1 MTSLAPSQ
9 ILQLFQGEG
18 SVNQRLA
25 ALHDRVLQTM
35 PAISRIACAL
45 YEQPNDLLKT
55 FINSTRE
62 GQAISGYE
70 ARLNDCGDLKVLA
83 KNASCRVIDNIPL
96 QVQPGH
102 QHSDWLLSQPYRSS
116 FTVPMYDNG
125 GFLGFIFFDSAQP
138 GYFDAR
144 VQRDLLLYC
153 NLINMALSAELSAV
167 RAVLVSAQVAREFVD
182 LRDFE
187 TGAHLERMAQYARLI
202 AKAVAAEYQ
211 LTDETIEHIYLF
223 APLHDIGKIGI
234 PDQILLKQG
243 PLTAAERA
251 VMQTHVEKGEQLMHK
266 VIGDFGLHHLPD
278 SQVMHNIV
286 ACHHEFLDGSGYPRG
301 LRGKEVP
308 IEARIVTV
316 ADIFDALT
324 SLRPYK
330 KPWSVEAALQE
341 LRRMAGVGQLDS
353 VCVEALA
360 GQVAAAQWI
369 VQHYVDVITPAEAAA
384 ST

>member
-9 ILQLFQGEG
+9 ILQLFQGGG

-25 ALHDRVLQTM
+25 NLHDRVLQTM

-45 YEQPNDLLKT
+45 YEPSSQLLKT
-55 FINSTRE
+55 FINSTKE

-70 ARLNDCGDLKVLA
+70 AKIDSCGELSLLA
-83 KNASCRVIDNIPL
+83 KNGSCRVIDDIPL
-96 QVQPGH
+96 QIKSGN

-125 GFLGFIFFDSAQP
+125 GFLGFIFFDSAEP

-202 AKAVAAEYQ
+202 AKSVAPYFQ
-211 LTDETIEHIYLF
+211 LSDETIEHIYLF

-243 PLTAAERA
+243 PLTPDERA
-251 VMQTHVEKGEQLMHK
+251 LMQTHVEKGEQLMQK
-266 VIGDFGLHHLPD
+266 VIGDFGLQHLPD
-278 SQVMHNIV
+278 SEIMHNIV

-301 LRGKEVP
+301 LRGDEIP

-324 SLRPYK
+324 SQRPYK
-330 KPWSVEAALQE
+330 KPWTAEAAMQE
-341 LRRMAGVGQLDS
+341 LRRMAEAGLVDMR
-353 VCVEALA
+353 CVEALA
-360 GQVAAAQWI
+360 GELEKAQWI
-369 VQHYVDVITPAEAAA
+369 ARHFVDAHIAENP
-384 ST
+384 TH

>member
-9 ILQLFQGEG
+9 IQQLFQDEG
-18 SVNQRLA
+18 SVSQRLA
-25 ALHDRVLQTM
+25 TLHDRVLQTM
-35 PAISRIACAL
+35 PAVSRIACAL
-45 YEQPNDLLKT
+45 YDHSNDLLKT
-55 FINSTRE
+55 FINSTLE
-62 GQAISGYE
+62 GQAIKGYE
-70 ARLNDCGDLKVLA
+70 ARLQDCGDLKALA
-83 KNASCRVIDNIPL
+83 TNGNCRVLDNIPE
-96 QVQPGH
+96 QIHPGSL
-102 QHSDWLLSQPYRSS
+102 HSDWLLSQPYRSS

-125 GFLGFIFFDSAQP
+125 GFLGFIFFDSAQS

-153 NLINMALSAELSAV
+153 NLINMALSAELTAV

-202 AKAVAAEYQ
+202 AKAVADEYQ
-211 LTDETIEHIYLF
+211 LSDETIEHIYLF

-243 PLTAAERA
+243 PLTADERLF
-251 VMQTHVEKGEQLMHK
+251 MQTHVEKGEQLMHK

-278 SQVMHNIV
+278 SQIMHNIV
-286 ACHHEFLDGSGYPRG
+286 ACHHEFVDGSGYPRG
-301 LRGKEVP
+301 LRGDEIP

-330 KPWSVEAALQE
+330 KPWSVDEALQE
-341 LRRMAGVGQLDS
+341 LRRMAGKGQLDPL
-353 VCVEALA
+353 CVEALA
-360 GQVAAAQWI
+360 GQLAKAQWI
-369 VQHYVDVITPAEAAA
+369 VQHYVDK
-384 ST
+384 

>member
-1 MTSLAPSQ
+1 MSSLAPNQ
-9 ILQLFQGEG
+9 VLQLFRGEG

-35 PAISRIACAL
+35 PSISRIACAL

-62 GQAISGYE
+62 GQALHGYE
-70 ARLNDCGDLKVLA
+70 AKLSDCGDLKQLA
-83 KNASCRVIDNIPL
+83 SNGSYRVIDEIAL
-96 QVQPGH
+96 QVYRGN

-125 GFLGFIFFDSAQP
+125 GFLGFIFFDSTQP

-202 AKAVAAEYQ
+202 AKGVAVDYQ
-211 LTDETIEHIYLF
+211 LSDETIEHIYLF
-223 APLHDIGKIGI
+223 APLHDIGKIGS
-234 PDQILLKQG
+234 PDHILLKQG
-243 PLTAAERA
+243 PLTSDERV
-251 VMQTHVEKGEQLMHK
+251 VMQTHVEKGEQLMQK

-278 SQVMHNIV
+278 SEIMRHIV

-301 LRGKEVP
+301 LRGDQIP
-308 IEARIVTV
+308 TEARIVTV

-324 SLRPYK
+324 SQRPYK
-330 KPWSVEAALQE
+330 QPWSVEAALQE
-341 LRRMAGVGQLDS
+341 LRSMADLGKLDRL
-353 VCVEALA
+353 CVEALA
-360 GQVAAAQWI
+360 GQLATAQWI
-369 VQHYVDVITPAEAAA
+369 ARHYVDTLPDGLVTTAR
-384 ST
+384 

>member
-1 MTSLAPSQ
+1 MTSLAPGQ
-9 ILQLFQGEG
+9 VLQLFQGEG

-25 ALHDRVLQTM
+25 NLHNRVLQTM

-45 YEQPNDLLKT
+45 YEPSGELLKT
-55 FINSTRE
+55 FINSTRD

-70 ARLNDCGDLKVLA
+70 ARLDSCGELSLLA
-83 KNASCRVIDNIPL
+83 KNGSCRVIDDIPL
-96 QVQPGH
+96 QIKSGNH
-102 QHSDWLLSQPYRSS
+102 HSDWLLSQPYRSS

-125 GFLGFIFFDSAQP
+125 GFLGFIFFDSAEP
-138 GYFDAR
+138 GYFDSR

-202 AKAVAAEYQ
+202 AKAVADDFQ
-211 LTDETIEHIYLF
+211 LSDETIEHIYLF

-234 PDQILLKQG
+234 PDQVLLKQG
-243 PLTAAERA
+243 PLTNDERML
-251 VMQTHVEKGEQLMHK
+251 MQTHVEKGEQLMHK
-266 VIGDFGLHHLPD
+266 VIGDFGLQHLPD
-278 SQVMHNIV
+278 SEIMHNIV

-301 LRGKEVP
+301 LRGDEIP

-324 SLRPYK
+324 SQRPYK
-330 KPWSVEAALQE
+330 KPWTAEAAMQE
-341 LRRMAGVGQLDS
+341 LRRMAETGRIDMR
-353 VCVEALA
+353 CVEALA
-360 GQVAAAQWI
+360 GQIEKAQWI
-369 VQHYVDVITPAEAAA
+369 ARNFVDTHAAE
-384 ST
+384 SLSY

>member
-1 MTSLAPSQ
+1 MTHLAPGQ

-18 SVNQRLA
+18 SVNQRLT

-35 PAISRIACAL
+35 PDVKRIACAL
-45 YEQPNDLLKT
+45 YEPSSDLLKT

-62 GQAISGYE
+62 GQTLSGYE
-70 ARLNDCGDLKVLA
+70 ASLSDCGELGPLA
-83 KNASCRVIDNIPL
+83 KSGQCRVIEDIRT
-96 QVQPGH
+96 QIKPGN
-102 QHSDWLLSQPYRSS
+102 QHSEWLLSQPYRSS

-125 GFLGFIFFDSAQP
+125 GFLGFIFFDSTTP
-138 GYFDAR
+138 GFFTAC

-202 AKAVAAEYQ
+202 AKAVAAEFQ
-211 LTDETIEHIYLF
+211 LSDETIEHLYLF

-234 PDQILLKQG
+234 ADQILLKQG
-243 PLTAAERA
+243 PLTADERA

-266 VIGDFGLHHLPD
+266 VIGDFGLQHLPD
-278 SQVMHNIV
+278 SQIMHNIV

-301 LRGKEVP
+301 LRGDEIP

-324 SLRPYK
+324 SQRPYK
-330 KPWSVEAALQE
+330 KPWPVETALQE
-341 LRRMAGVGQLDS
+341 LRRMAD
-353 VCVEALA
+353 A
-360 GQVAAAQWI
+360 GQVDRRCVEGLATQLEKAQWI
-369 VQHYVDVITPAEAAA
+369 AQHFIDEDTDAVTGRN
-384 ST
+384 

>member
-1 MTSLAPSQ
+1 MGHLAPNQ
-9 ILQLFQGEG
+9 VLQLFQGEG

-45 YEQPNDLLKT
+45 YEQPTDLLKT

-62 GQAISGYE
+62 GQALHGYE
-70 ARLNDCGDLKVLA
+70 AKLSDCGDLKQLA
-83 KNASCRVIDNIPL
+83 STGSYRVIDEIAL
-96 QVQPGH
+96 QVYRGN

-125 GFLGFIFFDSAQP
+125 GFLGFIFFDSTQP

-202 AKAVAAEYQ
+202 AKGVAADYQ
-211 LTDETIEHIYLF
+211 LSDETIEHIYLF

-234 PDQILLKQG
+234 PDHILLKQG
-243 PLTAAERA
+243 PLTSDER
-251 VMQTHVEKGEQLMHK
+251 VFMQTHVEKGEQLMQK

-278 SQVMHNIV
+278 SEIMRHIV

-301 LRGKEVP
+301 LRGDEIP
-308 IEARIVTV
+308 AEARIVTV

-324 SLRPYK
+324 SQRPYK
-330 KPWSVEAALQE
+330 QPWSVEAALQE
-341 LRRMAGVGQLDS
+341 LRTMADLGKLDRL
-353 VCVEALA
+353 CVEALA
-360 GQVAAAQWI
+360 GQLATAQWI
-369 VQHYVDVITPAEAAA
+369 ARHYVDKLPDELAKT
-384 ST
+384 TG